1 MTLIPAAFDIAF
13 YSFMIRRLHWYLGK
27 EPEII
32 RIPRFLVSKL
42 LLPGSAF
49 CTKGRIGLNPFTA
62 IHAILFLSLSIRVRG
77 LLLRYRFPAK
87 PAEAAAFRYRGAAV
101 RTFS

>member
-32 RIPRFLVSKL
+32 RIPRFLVSEL
-42 LLPGSAF
+42 LLPGPAF
-49 CTKGRIGLNPFTA
+49 CTKGRIGLNLFTA
-62 IHAILFLSLSIRVRG
+62 IHAILFLSLSVRG

-87 PAEAAAFRYRGAAV
+87 PAEAAAFRDRGAAV